1 MCALRSNSGEVAE
14 WSKAVDSKSIVGQ
27 PTAGSNPALSAI
39 FIIIRL
45 NFYGEMTEW
54 TKVLAWNAS
63 VGQPTVGSNPTL
75 SAISAN
81 SARPKV
87 VVGSSW
93 SGIREPRQDRKVATV
108 SVPPRCGG
116 TRPSPGAQFSVTV
129 SA

>member
-1 MCALRSNSGEVAE
+1 MDEGGRFEIYCRATYRGFESRPLRHF
-14 WSKAVDSKSIVGQ
+14 Q
-27 PTAGSNPALSAI
+27 PSPEFFN
-39 FIIIRL
+39 
-45 NFYGEMTEW
+45 GEMTEW

-63 VGQPTVGSNPTL
+63 VGQLTVGSNPTL

-108 SVPPRCGG
+108 SVSPRCGG
-116 TRPSPGAQFSVTV
+116 ARPSPGAQFSVTV

>member
-1 MCALRSNSGEVAE
+1 MAE
-14 WSKAVDSKSIVGQ
+14 WTKAVDSKSIVGR

-39 FIIIRL
+39 FNPVRI
-45 NFYGEMTEW
+45 FYGEMTEW

-63 VGQPTVGSNPTL
+63 VGQLTVGSNPTL

-116 TRPSPGAQFSVTV
+116 ARPSPGANFSVTV

>member
-1 MCALRSNSGEVAE
+1 MAE

-39 FIIIRL
+39 SNRPIFFWRDDRVDEGARL
-45 NFYGEMTEW
+45 ERECRATYRGFESHSLRH
-54 TKVLAWNAS
+54 VRHC
-63 VGQPTVGSNPTL
+63 
-75 SAISAN
+75 
-81 SARPKV
+81 ARPKV

-116 TRPSPGAQFSVTV
+116 ARPSPGAFFSVTGMP
-129 SA
+129 

>member
-1 MCALRSNSGEVAE
+1 MAE
-14 WSKAVDSKSIVGQ
+14 WTKAVDSKSIVGR
-27 PTAGSNPALSAI
+27 PTAGSNPALSAT
-39 FIIIRL
+39 FNPVQ

-63 VGQPTVGSNPTL
+63 VGQLTVGSNPTL

-81 SARPKV
+81 RARPKV
-87 VVGSSW
+87 MVGSSW

-116 TRPSPGAQFSVTV
+116 ARPSPGAFFSVTGLP
-129 SA
+129 